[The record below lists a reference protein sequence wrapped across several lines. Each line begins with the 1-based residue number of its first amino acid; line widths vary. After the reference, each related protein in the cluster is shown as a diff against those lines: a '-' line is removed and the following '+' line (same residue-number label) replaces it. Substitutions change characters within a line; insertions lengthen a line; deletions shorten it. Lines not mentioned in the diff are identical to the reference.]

1 VRVIGVDEHRWSHT
15 HRTGDDGYVTVIID
29 LTPVLEGTGRVQLLD
44 LVAGWLANQSPQFR
58 DQVQRTWS
66 MQVSVR
72 IQVVRYACRCADR
85 VHDFITQKVGSPTR
99 R

>member
-1 VRVIGVDEHRWSHT
+1 MRVR
-15 HRTGDDGYVTVIID
+15 
-29 LTPVLEGTGRVQLLD
+29 LLD

-58 DQVQRTWS
+58 DQVQRTWA

-72 IQVVRYACRCADR
+72 IQVVRYSCCCAGSGA
-85 VHDFITQKVGSPTR
+85 HFITQNVGSLTR